1 MKPLQIIAIAVIA
14 AVILTGCTGV
24 TGNAARPPPPA
35 PSGGGCGVA
44 APSDIPATPVI
55 DTYAENTVKAPAL

>member
-1 MKPLQIIAIAVIA
+1 MKSTIIVLAIFGLLLV
-14 AVILTGCTGV
+14 GCTGV

-44 APSDIPATPVI
+44 APVDVPATPVVSSV
-55 DTYAENTVKAPAL
+55 AEGNVRAPAL

>member
-1 MKPLQIIAIAVIA
+1 MKLTHAIAFMLVL
-14 AVILTGCTGV
+14 AVIVTGCTGV

-44 APSDIPATPVI
+44 APVDTQDWNSAVPV
-55 DTYAENTVKAPAL
+55 DTAVSAL